1 VFETDESDSK
11 MMLAK
16 NVQLI
21 YLSENKFFLP
31 KGLFCFLLDV
41 VVVVAAAAVVVV
53 AVVVVDCN
61 ESKQKWLEV
70 VWTKNIVGERIK
82 DNEGGQILI
91 TSNDIEAATKIK
103 WKIC

>member
-1 VFETDESDSK
+1 MHCYVHITIKLFIIFRSYFDHNAFNIDLFVFETDHESDSK

-41 VVVVAAAAVVVV
+41 VVVVVAAVVVV
-53 AVVVVDCN
+53 VVVVVVDCN
-61 ESKQKWLEV
+61 ESKQK
-70 VWTKNIVGERIK
+70 
-82 DNEGGQILI
+82 
-91 TSNDIEAATKIK
+91 
-103 WKIC
+103 